1 MIYTVSFV
9 LFLFVL
15 ATLQAVRDEHLVVMR
30 WPVGYFFMERGEDG
44 RYVLFSP
51 VRLPLVVAR
60 YSRLALTAGA
70 YSLSRRLRTRVSHTR
85 VAYR

>member
-9 LFLFVL
+9 VFLFVV
-15 ATLQAVRDEHLVVMR
+15 ATVQAMRDQHLVVMR

-51 VRLPLVVAR
+51 LRLPLVVAR
-60 YSRLALTAGA
+60 YSRLAVASGI
-70 YSLSRRLRTRVSHTR
+70 YSLSHRLRTRVSHTR

>member
-9 LFLFVL
+9 LFLFAF
-15 ATLQAVRDEHLVVMR
+15 ATVHAMRSEYLVVMR
-30 WPVGYFFMERGEDG
+30 WPVGYFFMERADDG

-51 VRLPLVVAR
+51 LRLPLVVAR
-60 YSRLALTAGA
+60 YSRLALAAGVQ
-70 YSLSRRLRTRVSHTR
+70 SLSRRVWTRVSHTR

>member
-9 LFLFVL
+9 VFLFAL
-15 ATLQAVRDEHLVVMR
+15 ATVQAMRDQHLVVMR

-51 VRLPLVVAR
+51 VRLPLVVVR
-60 YSRLALTAGA
+60 YSRLAISSGI

>member
-9 LFLFVL
+9 VFLFIV
-15 ATLQAVRDEHLVVMR
+15 ATAQAMRDQHLVVMR
-30 WPVGYFFMERGEDG
+30 WPVGYFFMERAEDG

-51 VRLPLVVAR
+51 LRLPLVVAR
-60 YSRLALTAGA
+60 YSRLAVAAGL